1 MKNDLHVILCAESA
15 TEAQALL
22 PLARHCATGL
32 RKGLMLLTCGGGDS
46 SWIEHLGIPYAA
58 LKGDW
63 RSVVERLPD
72 LFGGILAIVAC
83 DSRAERSRLAHPT
96 TLLKAFAT
104 SRIAYM
110 AVPVACPQPPSGWP
124 ERIALTLTDR
134 RESKEKL
141 IWASHFGRL
150 MGSTT
155 LAVHHRYRD
164 EALLTRFRNNV
175 RYLEKTFGKLGI
187 PWEDRPLDGTRQ
199 FSNPDP
205 VAYST
210 VESDLFIAQTTDPRE
225 RGLFS
230 LLTGTPERRL
240 LLAATPRPLLVR
252 KQRDD
257 LYILCD

>member
-15 TEAQALL
+15 TEVQALL

-32 RKGLMLLTCGGGDS
+32 RKGLMLLTCGTGDS
-46 SWIEHLGIPYAA
+46 SWIEHLDIPYAA
-58 LKGDW
+58 LKSDW
-63 RSVVERLPD
+63 RSAIERLPD

-83 DSRAERSRLAHPT
+83 NPQAERSRLVHPA
-96 TLLKAFAT
+96 TLLKAFST

-110 AVPVACPQPPSGWP
+110 AVPQGCPMPGKGWP
-124 ERIALTLTDR
+124 HRVALTLTDR

-155 LAVHHRYRD
+155 LAVHHHYRD
-164 EALLTRFRNNV
+164 EAMLTRFRNNI
-175 RYLEKTFGKLGI
+175 RYLEKTFGMLGI
-187 PWEDRPLDGTRQ
+187 PWEDRPLDGTHQ

-205 VAYST
+205 VAYGT

-225 RGLFS
+225 RRLIT

-240 LLAATPRPLLVR
+240 LLTATPRPILFLN
-252 KQRDD
+252 QRDD

>member
-15 TEAQALL
+15 TDVEALL

-32 RKGLMLLTCGGGDS
+32 RKELMLLTCGDGDNMWVEQS
-46 SWIEHLGIPYAA
+46 GIPYAV
-58 LKGDW
+58 LKCDW
-63 RSVVERLPD
+63 RSAIERLPD

-83 DSRAERSRLAHPT
+83 NPQAERSRLKHPA

-110 AVPVACPQPPSGWP
+110 AVPLGCPMPSKGWP
-124 ERIALTLTDR
+124 QRVALTLTDR

-150 MGSTT
+150 MGSITI
-155 LAVHHRYRD
+155 AVHLHYRD
-164 EALLTRFRNNV
+164 EAMLTRFRNNI
-175 RYLEKTFGKLGI
+175 RYLEKTFSKLGI
-187 PWEDRPLDGTRQ
+187 EWKDCPLNGTRQ
-199 FSNPDP
+199 FSNPDLT
-205 VAYST
+205 AYGS

-225 RGLFS
+225 RGLITLF
-230 LLTGTPERRL
+230 TGTPERRL
-240 LLAATPRPLLVR
+240 LNSSTVLPILFLN
-252 KQRDD
+252 QRDD